1 MSKALVPVDVW
12 PHPIS
17 AEGRAY
23 IRALEGC
30 TLDDALSQILPPDD
44 AYAIINGEIIP
55 RDQWRHVR
63 LRGGD
68 IVQARVVLHGG
79 RGSNPIAAVLSIAI
93 LLAAP
98 FAAAALLPA
107 TASAALL
114 AATTAAIAAVGL
126 LVTNTL
132 LPPRLPSQGDAADAP
147 RQYSLAAGS
156 NRVRQFGEL
165 QLIVGTHRIFP
176 DVVALPYTEF
186 DADGDQILNEIFDFG
201 IGDLEIETERFGETV
216 TSSYDSLET
225 ESQVDTI
232 TLVAGNVDTVEGGEL
247 NRDDTYE
254 ITRTTEDGVTKIAVD
269 LVSQHFTIN
278 DDGDLVGQS
287 NSFRIRYKLSSASS
301 WTSLT
306 RIISTPSGGAGRN
319 PTRKTY
325 EFDGLTSG
333 AYDVEVTLNTSW
345 PVADTKRTGSAA
357 LISVRGYQENVADF
371 DGRNAYAI
379 RIKATGQVYG
389 RLDSFSADCH
399 QKIPTW
405 TGSAWTG
412 NEQTSNPAWIARQML
427 RGWFNSNDLL
437 VAGFGFTTDDYEE
450 DQIKEWG
457 EFCDDNSLT
466 CNHIFEGQL
475 DAEAALRLVAQ
486 CGWATVSTAT
496 GKVGFVWENDDQPVT
511 ALFTPA
517 NIVAGT
523 FSSLADNQELADE
536 VIGTYVDK
544 DGDYK
549 PNTIRRTVSGVTS
562 PKRPVTIPLD
572 GITDGDQA
580 AKEINRTVSAQ
591 VRHVWNRTWE
601 ARGDGVLVARGDVVG
616 LAHDLVGG
624 SVGGR
629 LLAIN
634 AARDEVTLSGQV
646 AAAGTLWVWDLN
658 GDVHS
663 TAYTANSYPT
673 DEVEL
678 TTALPDPPNG
688 VKDEPLAYKFM
699 AFSDESAVRK
709 VRITGIEDATG
720 GNYRISAR
728 DELAGYYSDRVADLT
743 HTVLPTT
750 RRSAITGL
758 LITDAVYGNS
768 LYLHI
773 TVIGS
778 GSYRGAVIRVDGE
791 VVGVTRHASETL
803 KAAVGAAQGDTVTVT
818 ATPGNEFGTFGGSYT
833 TTHEILSDTSASAGV
848 DGLGFESVYAV
859 SNSATVQST
868 QRPSNDWGFDEPA
881 TIGGLQWNDA
891 PPAVS
896 ATNPYLWRSQRRVSG
911 VPSVGA
917 SVADDW
923 TSPTILSRYGAAGT
937 DGSDG
942 EDGLDA
948 IDGADGKDGNGVEYV
963 FTVTS
968 VASLASSRRPSNS
981 WGYDSP
987 ATNGGQQWDDGA
999 PNVNATNPYLW
1010 RSKRRVPG
1018 DPAVGTAVSGTW
1030 SSPVIVSRFGSD
1042 GFEGIDGADA
1052 VDGNGVEYVFTV
1064 TSSASLSSSRRPANS
1079 WGYDEPSTNG
1089 GQQWDDG
1096 APNVNA
1102 TTAYLW
1108 RSQRRVPGDPLTGTA
1123 VIATWSSPV
1132 IVSRFGSDGFAGI
1145 DGADAVDGNG
1155 VEYVFTVT
1163 SSASLSIS
1171 RRPANSWGY
1180 DSPATAGGQQWDDG
1194 APNVDAT
1201 NPYLW
1206 RSQRRVPGDP
1216 DVGTA
1221 VSGTWST
1228 PVIVSRF
1235 GSDGFAGIDG
1245 ADAVDGNGVEYV
1257 FTVTSS
1263 ASLSSS
1269 RRPANSWGY
1278 DEPSTNG
1285 GQQWDDGAPNVN
1297 ATTAYLWRSQRRV
1310 PGDPL
1315 TGTAVIAT
1323 WSTPVIVSRFGS
1335 DGTAGIDGTDA
1346 TDGNGVEY
1354 VFTVTSGTTL
1364 ATNKRPAN
1372 SWGYD
1377 SPGTVNSQQWDDGAP
1392 NIDATTPYLW
1402 RSQRRVPGDPLTGT
1416 AVSDTWSVP
1425 VIVAHFGSDGAD
1437 GSDAPAI
1444 LTPNRTLTIPT
1455 IPADSV
1461 TLQFLY
1467 NAITYTVTVTAPG
1480 PSDPLVAPTLSNTS
1494 SFSLSL
1500 GPNQSLSSGNAT
1512 EVTRVVSVT
1521 HTASGLVAEVLMR
1534 YRFIT

>member
-79 RGSNPIAAVLSIAI
+79 RGSNPIAVVLSIAI

-301 WTSLT
+301 WTSST

-624 SVGGR
+624 SVGAR

-658 GDVHS
+658 GNVHS

-688 VKDEPLAYKFM
+688 VTDEPLAYRFM
-699 AFSDESAVRK
+699 AYSDESTVRK

-720 GNYRISAR
+720 GNYPDQRK
-728 DELAGYYSDRVADLT
+728 
-743 HTVLPTT
+743 
-750 RRSAITGL
+750 RRGGGL
-758 LITDAVYGNS
+758 L
-768 LYLHI
+768 
-773 TVIGS
+773 
-778 GSYRGAVIRVDGE
+778 
-791 VVGVTRHASETL
+791 
-803 KAAVGAAQGDTVTVT
+803 
-818 ATPGNEFGTFGGSYT
+818 
-833 TTHEILSDTSASAGV
+833 
-848 DGLGFESVYAV
+848 
-859 SNSATVQST
+859 
-868 QRPSNDWGFDEPA
+868 
-881 TIGGLQWNDA
+881 
-891 PPAVS
+891 
-896 ATNPYLWRSQRRVSG
+896 
-911 VPSVGA
+911 
-917 SVADDW
+917 
-923 TSPTILSRYGAAGT
+923 
-937 DGSDG
+937 
-942 EDGLDA
+942 
-948 IDGADGKDGNGVEYV
+948 
-963 FTVTS
+963 
-968 VASLASSRRPSNS
+968 
-981 WGYDSP
+981 
-987 ATNGGQQWDDGA
+987 
-999 PNVNATNPYLW
+999 
-1010 RSKRRVPG
+1010 
-1018 DPAVGTAVSGTW
+1018 
-1030 SSPVIVSRFGSD
+1030 
-1042 GFEGIDGADA
+1042 
-1052 VDGNGVEYVFTV
+1052 
-1064 TSSASLSSSRRPANS
+1064 
-1079 WGYDEPSTNG
+1079 
-1089 GQQWDDG
+1089 
-1096 APNVNA
+1096 
-1102 TTAYLW
+1102 
-1108 RSQRRVPGDPLTGTA
+1108 
-1123 VIATWSSPV
+1123 
-1132 IVSRFGSDGFAGI
+1132 
-1145 DGADAVDGNG
+1145 
-1155 VEYVFTVT
+1155 
-1163 SSASLSIS
+1163 
-1171 RRPANSWGY
+1171 
-1180 DSPATAGGQQWDDG
+1180 
-1194 APNVDAT
+1194 
-1201 NPYLW
+1201 
-1206 RSQRRVPGDP
+1206 
-1216 DVGTA
+1216 
-1221 VSGTWST
+1221 
-1228 PVIVSRF
+1228 
-1235 GSDGFAGIDG
+1235 
-1245 ADAVDGNGVEYV
+1245 
-1257 FTVTSS
+1257 
-1263 ASLSSS
+1263 
-1269 RRPANSWGY
+1269 
-1278 DEPSTNG
+1278 
-1285 GQQWDDGAPNVN
+1285 
-1297 ATTAYLWRSQRRV
+1297 
-1310 PGDPL
+1310 
-1315 TGTAVIAT
+1315 
-1323 WSTPVIVSRFGS
+1323 
-1335 DGTAGIDGTDA
+1335 
-1346 TDGNGVEY
+1346 
-1354 VFTVTSGTTL
+1354 
-1364 ATNKRPAN
+1364 
-1372 SWGYD
+1372 
-1377 SPGTVNSQQWDDGAP
+1377 
-1392 NIDATTPYLW
+1392 
-1402 RSQRRVPGDPLTGT
+1402 
-1416 AVSDTWSVP
+1416 
-1425 VIVAHFGSDGAD
+1425 
-1437 GSDAPAI
+1437 
-1444 LTPNRTLTIPT
+1444 
-1455 IPADSV
+1455 
-1461 TLQFLY
+1461 
-1467 NAITYTVTVTAPG
+1467 
-1480 PSDPLVAPTLSNTS
+1480 
-1494 SFSLSL
+1494 L
-1500 GPNQSLSSGNAT
+1500 GPG
-1512 EVTRVVSVT
+1512 
-1521 HTASGLVAEVLMR
+1521 G
-1534 YRFIT
+1534 